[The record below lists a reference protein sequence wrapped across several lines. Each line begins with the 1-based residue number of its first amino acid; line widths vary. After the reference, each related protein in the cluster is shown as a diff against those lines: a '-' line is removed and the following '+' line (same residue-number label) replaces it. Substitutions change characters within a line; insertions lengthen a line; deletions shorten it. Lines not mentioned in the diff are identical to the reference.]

1 VIASAPVKPRSL
13 LAASTLCCVLSMA
26 ASSHAQSSGTATDEI
41 ARSHAENGGRYF
53 HLGRYAD
60 AAREF
65 QAAYELSLRPELLF
79 NLARALENA
88 GRDREALDAYERFE
102 AVGSP
107 GIDPS
112 NLRARIEALRTRL
125 QTTAPIAPIVTRRTP
140 APITPTPAP
149 APLVERPAVS
159 RGLALPVT
167 LLGAGGALLLTGL
180 ALGLTVSSTYSD
192 LQARCTNRVCDPSL
206 QGDADAASTRAVIG
220 DVLGGAGLAAIAA
233 GVVVL
238 LLPRSSS
245 DARSPRVG
253 FACTGAGC
261 AGRVA
266 ITF

>member
-1 VIASAPVKPRSL
+1 MS
-13 LAASTLCCVLSMA
+13 
-26 ASSHAQSSGTATDEI
+26 ASSSAQSSGLATDEI

-53 HLGRYAD
+53 QLGRYAD

-88 GRDREALDAYERFE
+88 GRDGEALAAYERFE

-107 GIDPS
+107 GIDPV
-112 NLRARIEALRTRL
+112 NLRPRIEALRARL
-125 QTTAPIAPIVTRRTP
+125 RTTASIAPVVTRRPPTPIAPTP
-140 APITPTPAP
+140 VPRPR
-149 APLVERPAVS
+149 VERPADS
-159 RGLALPVT
+159 RSLALPVT

-180 ALGLTVSSTYSD
+180 ALGITVSSTYSD
-192 LQARCTNRVCDPSL
+192 LEARCTGHVCDPSL
-206 QGDADAASTRAVIG
+206 QGDADAASTRAVIA
-220 DVLGGAGLAAIAA
+220 DVLGGAGLAAIAT

-238 LLPRSSS
+238 LLPRASS
-245 DARSPRVG
+245 DSRSPRVG

-261 AGRVA
+261 SGRVA

>member
-1 VIASAPVKPRSL
+1 MGL
-13 LAASTLCCVLSMA
+13 
-26 ASSHAQSSGTATDEI
+26 SSHAQSSGAATDEI

-53 HLGRYAD
+53 QLGRYAD

-65 QAAYELSLRPELLF
+65 QAAYELSQRPELLF

-88 GRDREALDAYERFE
+88 GSDREALAAYERFE
-102 AVGSP
+102 AAGSP
-107 GIDPS
+107 GIEAA
-112 NLRARIEALRTRL
+112 NLRTRIEALRARL
-125 QTTAPIAPIVTRRTP
+125 RPTAPIAPLVPVVPRRPPIAP
-140 APITPTPAP
+140 APS
-149 APLVERPAVS
+149 PLVERPEDS
-159 RGLALPVT
+159 RSLALPVT

-192 LQARCTNRVCDPSL
+192 LEARCTGRVCDPSL

-220 DVLGGAGLAAIAA
+220 DVLGGVGLAAIAA

-238 LLPRSSS
+238 LLPPSSS

-261 AGRVA
+261 SGRVA